1 MAATSPIPG
10 EVLGHFRLVEQ
21 IGAGGMGIVFRAHDL
36 RLQRDVAV
44 KILNAKTLNDPSGRR
59 RFRRE
64 ALVLSKLNHP
74 NVESVYEFPD
84 DENVDYI
91 VMEFVPGTSL
101 DDRLERGPI
110 PEAEAI
116 GLAIQLARG
125 LAAAHARGIIH
136 RDLKPGNLRVT
147 PENILKILDFGLSQL
162 LALPDEETVTEA
174 FGDSSHSVL
183 GGTLPYMAPEQLQ
196 GKPPDTR
203 SDVYSAGVVLYE
215 MATGSRPFIGR
226 GLALHDA
233 ILGAQPPTPR
243 QKQPELSAEFE
254 SVILKCLQKDANAR
268 YQSAGD
274 LLTELSRV
282 AAEQDISVKTER
294 WSRKKM
300 SRRKFWG
307 STAAVVVLAAIAT
320 GAFLLR
326 PPHVE
331 AHQKIMAVL
340 PFDAIGQNS
349 AANALGVGLMETVA
363 TKLGEADSEDK
374 TKMEIVAPH
383 ELSDKGVKT
392 ASDARREFGTDVVLE
407 GSLQQSGNE
416 LRITCNLV
424 DSKTGRQIGAR
435 TITRDANDI
444 FRLQDE
450 TVNAALEMLADAR
463 IQVLHHEA
471 SVTPPETQPAAYE
484 AYMRGRGYLEELN
497 SPENVDRAVAEFT
510 SAVNLDPKYALGY
523 AALGNAY
530 RLGFQEF
537 AKGKQWVSAATQNC
551 EKALSLNPILVE
563 GHICLGN
570 LYNATGQYAGAAEE
584 FQRALQSEPGSEYAL
599 MGLANTYTH
608 LGKFSEA
615 EANYKKAISLRPQY
629 WRVYS
634 ALGLFYY
641 DQGRY
646 AEAAEMFR
654 KVTQLAPENYLGYSN
669 LAAMDT
675 ALGNYQDAIVA
686 LGKTAALSPSWDV
699 YANLC
704 YTYYLMH
711 HFTDAVAV
719 SEEVK
724 PPDRKWQ
731 NWGNLA
737 DALYWTRGR
746 QSDANEAYRKAIALA
761 QAEVDVN
768 PQDGE
773 TMAYIADYYA
783 MLGDRNAAYANLRN
797 ALKVA
802 PEDSEVWF
810 RAALVHNH
818 FGETKE
824 ALSFLKRAG
833 DAHYSRAIIRDTP
846 DLQELLRNTTITSD
860 SPSESKKVP

>member
-196 GKPPDTR
+196 GKAPDTR

-294 WSRKKM
+294 WSRKRM

-307 STAAVVVLAAIAT
+307 STAAVVVLAAIAI

-363 TKLGEADSEDK
+363 TKLVEVGHDDTVQVVS
-374 TKMEIVAPH
+374 PH
-383 ELSDKGVKT
+383 ELNEKGVKT
-392 ASDARREFGTDVVLE
+392 AADARREFGTDMVLE
-407 GSLQQSGNE
+407 GSLQESGNE

-424 DSKTGRQIGAR
+424 DSKTGRQLGAR
-435 TITRDANDI
+435 TITRNVNDI
-444 FRLQDE
+444 FSLQDDAVA
-450 TVNAALEMLADAR
+450 TALELLASQKIKLQPQPSPAHSN
-463 IQVLHHEA
+463 IE
-471 SVTPPETQPAAYE
+471 PAAYA
-484 AYMRGRGYLEELN
+484 AYMRGTGYLQEYEK
-497 SPENVDRAVAEFT
+497 PENVENAVAEFQR
-510 SAVNLDPKYALGY
+510 AIKIDPVYPLPYADLGIAYWREYQRLDKGSEWVAKASDSCQHAL
-523 AALGNAY
+523 ALNSQ
-530 RLGFQEF
+530 L
-537 AKGKQWVSAATQNC
+537 T
-551 EKALSLNPILVE
+551 E
-563 GHICLGN
+563 GHICLGLVLN
-570 LYNATGQYAGAAEE
+570 GTGKYEQSAEEFNQALALNRDSDEALSGLAEADTNMGSFAAAEE
-584 FQRALQSEPGSEYAL
+584 TYKRAREMRPNYWGIYSE
-599 MGLANTYTH
+599 
-608 LGKFSEA
+608 
-615 EANYKKAISLRPQY
+615 
-629 WRVYS
+629 
-634 ALGLFYY
+634 LGLFYY
-641 DQGRY
+641 SRARY
-646 AEAAEMFR
+646 PEAAQMLI
-654 KVTQLAPENYLGYSN
+654 KATQLAPDNYEPYLTLGGIYV
-669 LAAMDT
+669 AE
-675 ALGNYQDAIVA
+675 GRYQDAIDA
-686 LGKTAALSPSWDV
+686 FRRSIDLRANSDAYSNLGYAYILLHKYPEAIAALQQSL
-699 YANLC
+699 NL
-704 YTYYLMH
+704 
-711 HFTDAVAV
+711 D
-719 SEEVK
+719 
-724 PPDRKWQ
+724 DRHWET
-731 NWGNLA
+731 WGNLG
-737 DALYWTRGR
+737 DALYWSPERR
-746 QSDANEAYRKAIALA
+746 SESQSPYRKAIAIG
-761 QAEVDVN
+761 QADLKVN
-768 PQDGE
+768 PRDGQLLVYL
-773 TMAYIADYYA
+773 ANYSA
-783 MLGDRNAAYANLRN
+783 MLGERQIAQGFLQR
-797 ALKVA
+797 ALEA
-802 PEDSEVWF
+802 SPSDPEIFF
-810 RAALVHNH
+810 RAAAVSYH
-818 FGETKE
+818 FNQTDL
-824 ALSFLKRAG
+824 AIDYLKKAVRLG
-833 DAHYSRAIIRDTP
+833 YSRANIEDCP
-846 DLQELLRNTTITSD
+846 DFGGLQSNPQFKDLVAGVN
-860 SPSESKKVP
+860 K

>member
-36 RLQRDVAV
+36 RLQRDVAL
-44 KILNAKTLNDPSGRR
+44 KILNPKTLSDPSGRR

-64 ALVLSKLNHP
+64 ALVLSRLNHP
-74 NVESVYEFPD
+74 NVESVYEFPSD
-84 DENVDYI
+84 QGVDYI

-116 GLAIQLARG
+116 NLAVQLARG

-147 PENILKILDFGLSQL
+147 PENVLKILDFGLSQL
-162 LALPDEETVTEA
+162 FAMPDDETVTETVA
-174 FGDSSHSVL
+174 NSSHSVL

-196 GKPPDTR
+196 GKPPDAR
-203 SDVYSAGVVLYE
+203 SDVYSAGCVLYE
-215 MATGSRPFIGR
+215 MVTGSRPFSGR
-226 GLALHDA
+226 GLVLHDA
-233 ILGAQPPTPR
+233 ILGSQPPPPR
-243 QKQPELSAEFE
+243 QNQLDLSHEFE
-254 SVILKCLQKDANAR
+254 TVILKCLEKDPNAR
-268 YQSAGD
+268 YQSASE
-274 LLTELSRV
+274 LLAELARV
-282 AAEQDISVKTER
+282 AADQDISVKTER
-294 WSRKKM
+294 WSRKKT
-300 SRRKFWG
+300 SRRRIWG
-307 STAAVVVLAAIAT
+307 SLSVVVVLALIAT
-320 GAFLLR
+320 GVFLLR
-326 PPHVE
+326 PPPVE

-349 AANALGVGLMETVA
+349 ATSALGVGLMETVA
-363 TKLGEADSEDK
+363 TKLVEVGHDDTVQVVS
-374 TKMEIVAPH
+374 PH
-383 ELSDKGVKT
+383 ELNQKGVKT
-392 ASDARREFGTDVVLE
+392 ASDARREFGTDMVLE
-407 GSLQQSGNE
+407 GSLQESGNE

-435 TITRDANDI
+435 TITRDVNDI
-444 FRLQDE
+444 FSLQDE
-450 TVNAALEMLADAR
+450 TVNAALDMLASAK
-463 IQVLHHEA
+463 INLQPQA
-471 SVTPPETQPAAYE
+471 SPTHPDTSPAAYE
-484 AYMRGRGYLEELN
+484 AYVRGRGYLEELN
-497 SPENVDRAVAEFT
+497 GPENIDHAVAEFT
-510 SAVNLDPKYALGY
+510 RAVNLDPNFALGY

-537 AKGKQWVSAATQNC
+537 AKGKQWVNGATRNC
-551 EKALSLNPILVE
+551 EKSLSLNPTLVE
-563 GHICLGN
+563 GRICLGN
-570 LYNATGQYAGAAEE
+570 IDNATGQYAIAVQE

-599 MGLANTYTH
+599 MGLANTYTR

-615 EANYKKAISLRPQY
+615 EENYKKAISLRPQY
-629 WRVYS
+629 WRVYT

-669 LAAMDT
+669 LAAMET

-686 LGKTAALSPSWDV
+686 LRKTAALSPSWDV

-711 HFTDAVAV
+711 DFTDAVAV

-737 DALYWTRGR
+737 DALYWTKGR
-746 QSDANEAYRKAIALA
+746 RSEANEAYRKAIALA

-783 MLGDRNAAYANLRN
+783 MLGDRNAAFANLRN

-818 FGETKE
+818 FGESKE
-824 ALSFLKRAG
+824 ALSFLKRAV

-846 DLQELLRNTTITSD
+846 DLQELLRNTTLASD
-860 SPSESKKVP
+860 SPGESNKAP